1 MGWVQVNKNKKLISD
16 DWTKNWNGS
25 IAVKIAAVVL
35 WVMIAISLGTILLL
49 LNNIERDLKNTHD
62 WSGERLTAYVSE
74 LASQTPTPNI
84 SQIKSILEKNI
95 KQFEFPAVVVKIGE
109 NELNIGEIKEGYETH
124 YSRELYTLYPGA
136 DGESKRITLTPYKY
150 PIAKLIKDKRN
161 ELVIS
166 VLAALMIFGLLLTW
180 IINLIVTK
188 PIQALLHATKVVSKG
203 NLDTRLEVA
212 GDDEFAQL
220 SKFFNQMLENLNE
233 QQKDL
238 KVALESAESATEA
251 KSAFVANMSH
261 EIRTPLTAIIGYA
274 GLIKDSDKSLA
285 ENMDEVKTI
294 IRNGE
299 HLLQIINNILDL
311 SKIEANKIEIENAP
325 VNISEIVTDVLSI
338 IESPAK
344 EKALTCTVNYQYPIP
359 KIITSEPLRIKQ
371 ILLNLCSNAVKFTN
385 AGSINLAIS
394 CDTDNEKLSITITD
408 TGIGMSTEQLERIFN
423 AFTQADS
430 STTRK
435 YGGTGLGLYL
445 SKQLIEALDGN
456 LSVKSELNKGSQ
468 FKITINTGSLRD
480 CEFLTEN
487 TITSTKKP
495 ESSRRLPTNTVTGK
509 ILLAEDSEDNQQ
521 LFSLYL
527 SSMGAEVT
535 LADNGKIAVDKA
547 QNNDYDL
554 ILMDV
559 QMPVMGGLEAV
570 EFLRAQGYQKPIVAL
585 TANAMTEDRQ
595 KCFNVGC
602 DEFIS
607 KPVNREFFYNIVKK
621 FLTQNKAEKSP
632 EKQIK
637 LQSVENTV
645 NTAKICNAPIV
656 STLYQEDPGAIDII
670 RKFIAKLP
678 AKLNQI
684 NVAFQ
689 EKNWD
694 ELANVTH
701 QLKSEGG
708 GYGYNIITDIAR
720 KIEQDIKTENYNDIQ
735 LSLCMLDSIY
745 KKITEGMHQLDNP
758 AKQASSH

>member
-1 MGWVQVNKNKKLISD
+1 MNKDKTLISD

-49 LNNIERDLKNTHD
+49 LNNIEKDLKNTSD
-62 WSGERLTAYVSE
+62 WNGERLTAYVSE
-74 LASQTPTPNI
+74 LASQTPTPSI
-84 SQIKSILEKNI
+84 RQIKLILEKNI
-95 KQFEFPAVVVKIGE
+95 NQFDFPAVVVKIGD
-109 NELNIGEIKEGYETH
+109 NELNIGEKKEDYETH
-124 YSRELYTLYPGA
+124 YSRELYSLYPAA

-150 PIAKLIKDKRN
+150 PIKKLIKDKRN

-188 PIQALLHATKVVSKG
+188 PIQALLNATQVVSQG

-212 GDDEFAQL
+212 GDDEFSQL
-220 SKFFNQMLENLNE
+220 SNFFNQMLENLNE

-238 KVALESAESATEA
+238 KVALETAESATEA

-274 GLIKDSDKSLA
+274 GLIKDSNKSLA
-285 ENMDEVKTI
+285 DNMGEVKTI

-299 HLLQIINNILDL
+299 HLLQVINNILDL

-338 IESPAK
+338 IESPVK

-359 KIITSEPLRIKQ
+359 KTIISEPLRIKQ

-385 AGSINLAIS
+385 TGSINIAIN
-394 CDTDNEKLSITITD
+394 CDASNEKLNITITD

-435 YGGTGLGLYL
+435 YGGTGLGLHL

-468 FKITINTGSLRD
+468 FKITINTGSLKNI
-480 CEFLTEN
+480 EFLTEDS
-487 TITSTKKP
+487 IIPVRKP
-495 ESSRRLPTNTVTGK
+495 ESDKRLPTNTVIGK
-509 ILLAEDSEDNQQ
+509 VLLAEDSEDNQR

-535 LADNGKIAVDKA
+535 LAENGKVAIEKA
-547 QNNDYDL
+547 QNDDYDL
-554 ILMDV
+554 ILMDI
-559 QMPVMGGLEAV
+559 QMPIMSGLEAV
-570 EFLRAQGYQKPIVAL
+570 EYLRAQGYQKPIVAL
-585 TANAMTEDRQ
+585 TANAMTEDRR
-595 KCFNVGC
+595 KCFAAGC

-607 KPVNREFFYNIVKK
+607 KPVNREFLYEVVSGI
-621 FLTQNKAEKSP
+621 LGKAEQVMP
-632 EKQIK
+632 EKQPI
-637 LQSVENTV
+637 LQSIE
-645 NTAKICNAPIV
+645 KKSDAPEVINSPLV
-656 STLYQEDPGAIDII
+656 STLYEEDPGAIDII
-670 RKFIAKLP
+670 RKFISKLP
-678 AKLNQI
+678 VKLNQI

-689 EKNWD
+689 KKDWE
-694 ELANVTH
+694 ELANIIH

-708 GYGYNIITDIAR
+708 GYGYNIVTDIAR
-720 KIEQDIKTENYNDIQ
+720 KIEQDMKSKNYDDIQ
-735 LSLCMLDSIY
+735 TSLTMLDSVY
-745 KKITEGMHQLDNP
+745 KHITEGMSQIEKP